1 MHSKSKQPKKL
12 VIQATIKAK
21 LVGLSIVLLLFL
33 IGTSWFLRGFIVEG
47 RESME
52 YQVEL
57 QTIVGQA
64 TEISNNFNDVK
75 YWITDL
81 EVSWQNESEDNA
93 YAAQQLLLQN
103 LELIKDRYPEQ
114 VAQIISHTEI
124 FIEKSIEAVDA
135 YVDDNRVLGNSLV
148 SKARA
153 EIEAVD
159 IIIAGIFSQSN
170 DEALITSDNIRADAT
185 YALNMTVYVVGV
197 AVLLT
202 ALITFVIIRSIT
214 RPLSNM
220 TCAMRELAN
229 GDMSIEVPSTD
240 RRDEIGDIANAVQIF
255 KDNALA
261 REQLERDA
269 QKVEKERAGNQ
280 KKRDAEKV
288 EREREEKR
296 HEQELAGEM
305 EKRAE
310 ILTALISEFEG
321 QVSGHLDPLNQ
332 SVNQMHLTGKS
343 MADTAN
349 VSKELTTEVASAS
362 GDASTN
368 IQSVASAAEQLS
380 SSIQEISQQIT
391 KASAVS
397 EEAVNEAEQGNKTV
411 GALSESANRISE
423 VVSLIHDIAS
433 QTNLLALNATIEAA
447 RAGDAGKG
455 FSVVASEVKN
465 LASQT
470 AKATEEISNQIS
482 EMQVATQN
490 AVEVISKINAVISEI
505 RQITVTISSAV
516 EEQSAATGN
525 ISRNVQE
532 ASAGTKDVAGKID
545 RVSQQ
550 SEETGNA
557 AEEML
562 AATQILEKQSTNLAT
577 DINQFLQRVRN
588 V

>member
-1 MHSKSKQPKKL
+1 MSSKSQQPNKFVL
-12 VIQATIKAK
+12 HATIKAK
-21 LVGLSIVLLLFL
+21 LVGLSIILLLFL
-33 IGTSWFLRGFIVEG
+33 IGTSLFLRSFIVEG

-57 QTIVGQA
+57 QTIVSQA
-64 TEISNNFNDVK
+64 TAISKNFNDVK

-93 YAAQQLLLQN
+93 YAAQELLLQN
-103 LELIKDRYPEQ
+103 LKHLKDQYPTQ
-114 VAQIISHTEI
+114 VAKIIGHTEN

-135 YVDDNRVLGNSLV
+135 YVDVNRVLGNSLV
-148 SKARA
+148 SNARK
-153 EIEAVD
+153 EITAVD
-159 IIIAGIFSQSN
+159 AIIDGIFKQSN
-170 DEALITSDNIRADAT
+170 DEVLVTRDNAEAGAT
-185 YALNMTVYVVGV
+185 YALNMTVVVVSV
-197 AVLLT
+197 AVLIT
-202 ALITFVIIRSIT
+202 ALITFFIIRSIT
-214 RPLSNM
+214 HPLSNM
-220 TCAMRELAN
+220 TVAMRELAN
-229 GDMSIEVPSTD
+229 NDLSIEVPSTD

-261 REQLERDA
+261 REKLERDA
-269 QKVEKERAGNQ
+269 QKVEKERAKNQ
-280 KKRDAEKV
+280 QLRDTEKAD
-288 EREREEKR
+288 REQMEKQR
-296 HEQELAGEM
+296 DQDIANET
-305 EKRAE
+305 EKRAKT
-310 ILTALISEFEG
+310 LTDLISEFEG

-332 SVNQMHLTGKS
+332 SVSQMHLTGKS
-343 MADTAN
+343 MSGTAN
-349 VSKELTTEVASAS
+349 ESVELATEVASAS

-368 IQSVASAAEQLS
+368 IQSVASAAEELS
-380 SSIQEISQQIT
+380 SSIQEISRQIT

-397 EEAVNEAEQGNKTV
+397 EEAVAEAEHGNKTV

-470 AKATEEISNQIS
+470 AKATEEISTQIS
-482 EMQVATQN
+482 DMQVATKD
-490 AVEVISKINAVISEI
+490 AVDVIAKINVVISEI
-505 RQITVTISSAV
+505 REITVTISSAV
-516 EEQSAATGN
+516 EEQSAATDN

-532 ASAGTKDVAGKID
+532 ASIGTRDVAGKID
-545 RVSQQ
+545 KVSRQ

-562 AATQILEKQSTNLAT
+562 AATQQLEKQSTNLAT
-577 DINQFLQRVRN
+577 DINEFLQRVRN